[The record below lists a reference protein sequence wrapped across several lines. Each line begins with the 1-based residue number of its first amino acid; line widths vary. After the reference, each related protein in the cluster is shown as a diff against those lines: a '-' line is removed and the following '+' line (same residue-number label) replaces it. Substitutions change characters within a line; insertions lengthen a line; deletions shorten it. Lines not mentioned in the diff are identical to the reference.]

1 MVEFDRLLFKLSSLS
16 QVAVFE
22 DWNLKVNEHL
32 YLLERAL
39 RYNHTPVASRR
50 LPACS
55 RAQATRWGV
64 NLVCVVWVDNSVRAE
79 AGKILRRRRRRRRSE
94 SKEKKVSVK
103 REGGMCSG

>member
-55 RAQATRWGV
+55 RVQATRWGV
-64 NLVCVVWVDNSVRAE
+64 NLVSVAWVDNFVRAE
-79 AGKILRRRRRRRRSE
+79 AVKVLRRRERLVRREKRDERR
-94 SKEKKVSVK
+94 
-103 REGGMCSG
+103 